1 MIYSYKVYNVG
12 QININWNILII
23 ESQNNLYF
31 LDNWSDRSFAYNQ
44 QTTTTTTTEYKS
56 INLLNKL
63 RG

>member
-12 QININWNILII
+12 QININWNILI

-44 QTTTTTTTEYKS
+44 QTTTTTTEYKS
-56 INLLNKL
+56 INLLNK
-63 RG
+63 

>member
-44 QTTTTTTTEYKS
+44 QTTTTTEYKS